1 MECCLQLRNKYDN
14 DLYNM
19 DDEEMQDV
27 ISGPK
32 FCPTKIKALT
42 NENARETL
50 PRDVFSGKLIKCTVM
65 RIWSQAVNRRFFL

>member
-1 MECCLQLRNKYDN
+1 MECCLQLRNNNDN

-42 NENARETL
+42 NENAPGDTA
-50 PRDVFSGKLIKCTVM
+50 LIL
-65 RIWSQAVNRRFFL
+65 VNE